1 MNIGRV
7 GTHNLTHVGFRVSFL
22 CYRLTLTQPA
32 TSRDQTVALAFWI
45 GFSTWYNIC
54 ASSIG
59 DMGAHSFFF
68 VKPDHYSQLR
78 IMRLFYSRFWKTSNV
93 TAIYF
98 PLTIGWN
105 WQYPKGGLG
114 WTVREPRETRQKEMR
129 NESLRFWAGEDNR
142 QLRLSIRHA
151 SDRTADHDLWNL
163 ERRVTGCRVI
173 WQPTKTRM
181 LLPTLL
187 GRDCNILTHG

>member
-32 TSRDQTVALAFWI
+32 TSLDQTVALAFWHGTI
-45 GFSTWYNIC
+45 YARHQLPIWALTV
-54 ASSIG
+54 
-59 DMGAHSFFF
+59 FF

-78 IMRLFYSRFWKTSNV
+78 IMRLFYSRFWKTSNA

-129 NESLRFWAGEDNR
+129 NESLRFWGGEDKR

-173 WQPTKTRM
+173 W
-181 LLPTLL
+181 
-187 GRDCNILTHG
+187 